1 MNDSLGNPGYYKF
14 PALPDGYYFA
24 KFYPPASIPTG
35 SPNDAPMSTDV
46 NDSDGVL
53 TGPIYQSPIV
63 PIDPAGA
70 NPISI
75 DWVDTDQGFYTDWV
89 SIGNTVWLDTNND
102 GLISSGEAPKPGI
115 LVELFDAN
123 NDGIISDSSDVGGVN
138 EFIPVARQLTNSGG
152 HYLFTQKTDQQG
164 NPLGLPLVPS
174 NYYVGVS
181 PFNFNPAGAPVT
193 IGGQPFTAGMLLGY
207 ASSLTSVTN
216 GGVVTDDPAASQTD
230 TDADNG
236 DDGSRQGVGAPFY
249 VGGVLS
255 GKLVVTKDGEPTG
268 ETTQQEGTTG
278 GQTFGYN
285 NTVDGT
291 LPGVPIDDND
301 SNVTVDFGFFRL
313 ALGDV
318 VWLDTGA
325 GAAYNNGVFDPGEAA
340 IPGIRVQLFSAD
352 GTTEIPVGPDG
363 ILGTADDAPGGM
375 LTNAS
380 GQYLFQALPQGTYR
394 VQITPPSVM
403 SAAVISGRLPRRPI
417 TSTATITV
425 LESDLGR

>member
-1 MNDSLGNPGYYKF
+1 MEYLRFQRRAHRQRRDSCVCTDASRDHGFGTPPGLNSFGNYVWQDVNKNGIQDEPATAGINNVRVELWKDDDGLPGGTQTLFGVQLTMNDSLGNPGYYKF

-63 PIDPAGA
+63 PIDPVRT
-70 NPISI
+70 NPIPI
-75 DWVDTDQGFYTDWV
+75 DWVDTDQGFYNHWV

-102 GLISSGEAPKPGI
+102 GLISSGEPGKAGI
-115 LVELFDAN
+115 LVEFFFDAN
-123 NDGIISDSSDVGGVN
+123 TDGIISDSSDVGGVN

-164 NPLGLPLVPS
+164 MPFGLPLVPALMS
-174 NYYVGVS
+174 GNYFVGVS
-181 PFNFNPAGAPVT
+181 PFNFNPAGAPVN
-193 IGGQPFTAGMLLGY
+193 IGGQPFTAGLLLGY

-249 VGGVLS
+249 VGGLS
-255 GKLVVTKDGEPTG
+255 GKLVVLMMEPNLEPVNEVTL
-268 ETTQQEGTTG
+268 QEGTTG

-291 LPGVPIDDND
+291 C
-301 SNVTVDFGFFRL
+301 L
-313 ALGDV
+313 AC
-318 VWLDTGA
+318 
-325 GAAYNNGVFDPGEAA
+325 
-340 IPGIRVQLFSAD
+340 RS
-352 GTTEIPVGPDG
+352 TT
-363 ILGTADDAPGGM
+363 T
-375 LTNAS
+375 
-380 GQYLFQALPQGTYR
+380 
-394 VQITPPSVM
+394 
-403 SAAVISGRLPRRPI
+403 
-417 TSTATITV
+417 TAT
-425 LESDLGR
+425 